1 MINDHFTPIDLST
14 WPRTQI
20 FYYFSKMAP
29 TGYSITVDVDIT
41 KMRSTLK
48 NKGMKFFPA
57 YLWLTTKIL
66 NMFPEFRTAVKDGQI
81 GYYDTLIP
89 LYATFHE
96 DDKTFSL
103 MWTEYAEDFP
113 EFYDNY
119 LENQRLYGDNHGI
132 LSQSGMVPPE
142 NAYTVSCLPWISF
155 SHFAVHSY
163 ENKDYFFP
171 SVEAGKFYEDAGKI
185 KMPLSITCHHAT
197 TDGYHVSRF
206 IDTFQ
211 YYADSFDEFI

>member
-119 LENQRLYGDNHGI
+119 LENQRLMATI
-132 LSQSGMVPPE
+132 M
-142 NAYTVSCLPWISF
+142 VSCRSLAWFRLKMHTRFHVCRGYRFRILPFILTKTKIISF
-155 SHFAVHSY
+155 RLWKRENSMRMREKLKCHF
-163 ENKDYFFP
+163 
-171 SVEAGKFYEDAGKI
+171 
-185 KMPLSITCHHAT
+185 
-197 TDGYHVSRF
+197 R
-206 IDTFQ
+206 
-211 YYADSFDEFI
+211 